1 MSTKIIQHHPNICS
15 FTQDSTYGKTLEYQ
29 VAFENPGCKLLLT
42 PSLDNSDELDH
53 LMDAFS
59 SGKSLTDLFTLLRE
73 SKENKRITSALRKAL
88 SPEVWPESSKKA
100 AVIAS
105 RYLNSVGKGENA
117 LELSSIL
124 QENYSKKGTP
134 EFQEFHVPEYIKNAI
149 EWVCDD
155 K

>member
-1 MSTKIIQHHPNICS
+1 MNLIKPTKVNNESTKNL
-15 FTQDSTYGKTLEYQ
+15 TKGGKACYERKTRKE
-29 VAFENPGCKLLLT
+29 K
-42 PSLDNSDELDH
+42 
-53 LMDAFS
+53 
-59 SGKSLTDLFTLLRE
+59 

>member
-1 MSTKIIQHHPNICS
+1 M
-15 FTQDSTYGKTLEYQ
+15 
-29 VAFENPGCKLLLT
+29 
-42 PSLDNSDELDH
+42 
-53 LMDAFS
+53 
-59 SGKSLTDLFTLLRE
+59 TDLFTLLRE